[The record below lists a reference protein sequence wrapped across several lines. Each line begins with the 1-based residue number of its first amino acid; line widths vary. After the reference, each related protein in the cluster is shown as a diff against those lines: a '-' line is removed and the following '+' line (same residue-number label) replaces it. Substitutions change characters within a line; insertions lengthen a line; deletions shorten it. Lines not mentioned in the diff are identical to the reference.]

1 MNQNEEPS
9 AIVLGSVH
17 MDLIATAQRL
27 PGRGESVVGQ
37 SFTVSPGGKGGNQA
51 CQLVKCGTTT
61 SILTRLGDDMF
72 GRQLFEHLT
81 SRGVDPSLITVDTSV
96 PTGASTVFS
105 AEGDYSSIIVS
116 GAAGRLTPADIESRR
131 AALEAADALVLQLE
145 LPVAISTAAA
155 LIATTKGRYVVL
167 NASPAPDSLAE
178 IPKDLLKAVSA
189 LIVNTFEAGRLLGRT
204 FSNSDSPAAAAE
216 LGKKSGI
223 ELVIVTAGAS
233 GSSAVHRGEAVFQPS
248 YFAKVVDSVGAGDAY
263 LATFVTAQLEGL
275 GLQQSMK
282 RAAAA
287 GALAVS
293 RAGSSA
299 GLITRRD
306 INQFLAA

>member
-1 MNQNEEPS
+1 MTDNEEPT

-27 PGRGESVVGQ
+27 PGKGESVVGQ
-37 SFTVSPGGKGGNQA
+37 SFAISPGGKAGNQA
-51 CQLVKCGTTT
+51 CQLVKCGTST
-61 SILTRLGDDMF
+61 SIFTRLGDDMF

-81 SRGVDPSLITVDTSV
+81 SRGVDPSLITVDTSA
-96 PTGASTVFS
+96 PTGASTVF
-105 AEGDYSSIIVS
+105 AGEGDYSSIIVS
-116 GAAGRLTPADIESRR
+116 GAAGKLAPADIEAQR
-131 AALEAADALVLQLE
+131 AALEKADALVLQLE
-145 LPVAISTAAA
+145 LPVAVSLAAA
-155 LIATTKGRYVVL
+155 RIARAKGRHVVL

-178 IPKDLLKAVSA
+178 IPKELLQAVSV
-189 LIVNTFEAGRLLGRT
+189 LVVNSFEAGRLLGRV
-204 FSNSDSPAAAAE
+204 FSNSESPAAAAE
-216 LGKKSGI
+216 LAKKTGI

-233 GSSAVHRGEAVFQPS
+233 GSAAVHRGEAVFQPS

-263 LATFVTAQLEGL
+263 LATLVTAQLEGL
-275 GLQQSMK
+275 ALQQSLK

-299 GLITRRD
+299 GLISRHD
-306 INQFLAA
+306 INQFLGA

>member
-1 MNQNEEPS
+1 MSQNEEPS
-9 AIVLGSVH
+9 AVVLGSVH

-27 PGRGESVVGQ
+27 PGPGESVVGQ
-37 SFTVSPGGKGGNQA
+37 NFTTLPGGKGGNQA

-81 SRGVDPSLITVDTSV
+81 SNGVDPSLITVDEQA

-105 AEGDYSSIIVS
+105 AAGDYSSIIVN

-131 AALEAADALVLQLE
+131 AALEAVDALVLQLE
-145 LPVAISTAAA
+145 LPVAISTVAA
-155 LIATTKGRYVVL
+155 LIAKAKGRYVVL
-167 NASPAPDSLAE
+167 NASPAPDGLTE
-178 IPKDLLKAVSA
+178 IPKDLLKAASV
-189 LIVNTFEAGRLLGRT
+189 LVVNTFEAGRLLGRT
-204 FSNSDSPAAAAE
+204 FSNSESPAAAAE

-223 ELVIVTAGAS
+223 ELVVVTAGAS
-233 GSSAVHRGEAVFQPS
+233 GSAAVHRGEAVFQPS
-248 YFAKVVDSVGAGDAY
+248 YFAKVVDCVGAGDAY

-275 GLQQSMK
+275 DQQLSMK

-306 INQFLAA
+306 ISQFLGA

>member
-1 MNQNEEPS
+1 MTEDGTPT

-17 MDLIATAQRL
+17 MDLIATARRL

-37 SFTVSPGGKGGNQA
+37 GFTISPGGKGGNQA
-51 CQLVKCGTTT
+51 CQLVKCGTDAF
-61 SILTRLGDDMF
+61 ILTRLGDDVF

-81 SRGVDPSLITVDTSV
+81 SRGVDPSLITVDASE
-96 PTGASTVFS
+96 PTGASTVFA

-116 GAAGRLTPADIESRR
+116 GAAGKLTAADIESRR
-131 AALEAADALVLQLE
+131 AAIEAADALVLQLE
-145 LPVAISTAAA
+145 LPVAVSIPAAR
-155 LIATTKGRYVVL
+155 IAKAKSRYVVL
-167 NASPAPDSLAE
+167 NASPAPDGLGE
-178 IPKDLLKAVSA
+178 IPKELLQAVSVI
-189 LIVNTFEAGRLLGRT
+189 IVNTFEAGRLLGRT
-204 FSNSDSPAAAAE
+204 FSIAEGPSAAAE
-216 LGKKSGI
+216 LAKRSGV

-233 GSSAVHRGEAVFQPS
+233 GSAAVQRGEAVFQPS

-263 LATFVTAQLEGL
+263 LATFVTAKLEGL
-275 GLQQSMK
+275 TLQQSLK

-306 INQFLAA
+306 IDQFLGA